1 MALLE
6 LKGVITGYRGLP
18 VLRGLSLYLE
28 EGEAVALLGANGMGK
43 TTTLRLISGLLSP
56 WQGEVVWEGRR
67 ISGLPPERIA
77 RLGISHV
84 PEGGG
89 IFSSLTVEEN
99 LRLSLYTRRDP
110 RGFQEDV
117 EWILDLFPS
126 LRKRYRTGAGVLSGG
141 ERQMLAIG
149 RAFLTRPRL
158 LLLDEPSLGLSPL
171 LSKQLVAVLREMVG
185 KGIAILLVEQNL
197 HLALELVQRAYIL
210 QGGQVAYAGTR
221 EALQRNPEV
230 RQLYLGAG

>member
-6 LKGVITGYRGLP
+6 LRGVTTGYRGLP
-18 VLRGLSLYLE
+18 VLRGLSLCLE

-67 ISGLPPERIA
+67 IGGFPPERIA

-89 IFSSLTVEEN
+89 IFASLTVEEN
-99 LRLSLYTRRDP
+99 LRLSLYTRGDP

-117 EWILDLFPS
+117 EWILEMFPS
-126 LRKRYRTGAGVLSGG
+126 LRKRYRAGAGVLSGG

-171 LSKQLVAVLREMVG
+171 LSKQLVAVLREMAG

-210 QGGQVAYAGTR
+210 QGGQVVYAGTK

>member
-6 LKGVITGYRGLP
+6 LQGVTTGYRGLP
-18 VLRGLSLYLE
+18 VLRGLSLCLE
-28 EGEAVALLGANGMGK
+28 EGEAIALLGANGMGK

-67 ISGLPPERIA
+67 IGGLPPERVA

-99 LRLSLYTRRDP
+99 LRLSLYSRRDP

-117 EWILDLFPS
+117 EWVLELFPS
-126 LRKRYRTGAGVLSGG
+126 LRKRYRSGAGVLSGG

-210 QGGQVAYAGTR
+210 QGGQVVYAGTK